1 MKHVCIVFTLAFLC
15 LTGRSQEEFVPPEAK
30 LITKLPFTQ
39 ISGGIVIIKAQLD
52 NFPDSLN
59 FVLDTGSGGISLDST
74 TAAYLKLP
82 LEKSD
87 KTIRGIA
94 GIKLVEFAVD
104 HTLKFSGLEIP
115 RLDFHINDYDLLTS
129 VYGVKIDGIIGFSFL
144 RRFIVRLDYDTHN
157 IEIYRPG
164 LYKYPRGGYLLK
176 PNFSTLPLQLASIH
190 DEKQVTSRFIFDT
203 GAGLSFLLS
212 RDFVDDSSVF
222 KKNRRFFP
230 TQAEGLGGKRQ
241 MEIGVV
247 KEVKLGPF
255 KFKKVP
261 VHVFDDDYNVTS
273 YPLLGGL
280 IGNDI
285 LRRFNVVLNYPEQ
298 SIHLKPNTHF
308 NEPFDYS
315 YTGLG
320 IYLIDGEIRVV
331 DIMKDSPGEK
341 AGFHTGDIIF
351 SVESNMS
358 KNIMSYKN
366 LFQNSIGKVK
376 VIVFRDE
383 QPMVLTIDVKDIRRR
398 R

>member
-1 MKHVCIVFTLAFLC
+1 MKHVCIVLTLAFLC

-30 LITKLPFTQ
+30 LITRLPFTQ

-104 HTLKFSGLEIP
+104 HTLKFNGLEIP

-144 RRFIVRLDYDTHN
+144 RRFIVRLDYDTHI

-190 DEKQVTSRFIFDT
+190 DEKQVTGRFIFDT

-212 RDFVDDSSVF
+212 RDFVDDSTLF
-222 KKNRRFFP
+222 KKNRKFFP

-241 MEIGVV
+241 MEVGVV
-247 KEVKLGPF
+247 KEVKLGPY
-255 KFKKVP
+255 KFRKVP
-261 VHVFDDDYNVTS
+261 VHVFDDNYNVTS
-273 YPLLGGL
+273 YPMLGGL

-285 LRRFNVVLNYPEQ
+285 LRRFNVILNYPEQ

-341 AGFHTGDIIF
+341 AGFQNGDIIF

-376 VIVFRDE
+376 VIIFRDE
-383 QPMVLTIDVKDIRRR
+383 KPMVLTLDVKDIRRR